1 MATLTALQKELLRC
15 IADLLSD
22 YDVVQLRLCCR
33 HLQRAIKP
41 PRTTQLC
48 PGTWRVPQSA
58 LPDLGGLVRAAVE
71 EMDDNDKITKTILQ
85 WSYLLDF
92 TGKLQ

>member
-1 MATLTALQKELLRC
+1 MASLTALQKELLRC
-15 IADLLSD
+15 IAAFLGD
-22 YDVVQLRLCCR
+22 YDVVQLRFSCK
-33 HLQRAIKP
+33 HLQRVIKT

-58 LPDLGGLVRAAVE
+58 FPDLGELVRAAVD
-71 EMDDNDKITKTILQ
+71 EMDDKITNTTLQ